1 MLVFVFR
8 LLARLPLVW
17 VHRLGALAGWLAW
30 HGSARHRHTLRANL
44 TRAVGE
50 ARARELL
57 PEAIV
62 ACGQQI
68 LELAWVWQRPLDE
81 VLAKIV
87 RVEGE
92 HYIRDAQAAGHS
104 ILALTPHL
112 GCFDLCATWL
122 GTHIGPCTVLY
133 RPPRQQVLEPI
144 LIAGRERGQTRVA
157 AANASGVR
165 LLVRALRRGEIAG
178 MLPDQ
183 TPKSGDGIWAT
194 FFGAPAWTMTLAA
207 RMSEIRNVDV
217 LMMRTERLPHGAGYV
232 IHIRPP
238 AQPVQGD
245 LAARAQ
251 AINHAI
257 EAEILASPAQYLWA
271 YPRYKVP
278 GEAAPLP
285 PEFSTPAA

>member
-92 HYIRDAQAAGHS
+92 QYIRDAQAAGHS
-104 ILALTPHL
+104 ILVLSPHF
-112 GCFDLCATWL
+112 GCFDLNSLWW

-133 RPPRQQVLEPI
+133 RPPRQRSLEGI
-144 LIAGRERGQTRVA
+144 LLAGRERGQTRMA
-157 AANASGVR
+157 AANAHGVR
-165 LLVRALRRGEIAG
+165 MLVRTLREGGVVGI
-178 MLPDQ
+178 LPDQ
-183 TPKSGDGIWAT
+183 TPKSGDGIWAS
-194 FFGAPAWTMTLAA
+194 FFGRPAWTMTLAA
-207 RMSEIRNVDV
+207 RLSEVRNVAV
-217 LMMRTERLPHGAGYV
+217 LMMRAERLPHGAGYV

-257 EAEILASPAQYLWA
+257 EAEILTCPAQYLWA

-285 PEFSTPAA
+285 PEFSAPAA

>member
-30 HGSARHRHTLRANL
+30 HGSARHQHTLRANL

-92 HYIRDAQAAGHS
+92 QYIRDAQAAGRS
-104 ILALTPHL
+104 ILVLSPHF
-112 GCFDLCATWL
+112 GCFDLNSLWW

-133 RPPRQQVLEPI
+133 RPPRQRSLEGI
-144 LIAGRERGQTRVA
+144 LLAGRERGQTRMA
-157 AANASGVR
+157 AANAHGVR
-165 LLVRALRRGEIAG
+165 MLVRTLREGGVVGI
-178 MLPDQ
+178 LPDQ
-183 TPKSGDGIWAT
+183 TPKSGDGIWAS
-194 FFGAPAWTMTLAA
+194 FFGRPAWTMTLAA
-207 RMSEIRNVDV
+207 RLSEVRNVAV
-217 LMMRTERLPHGAGYV
+217 LMMRAERLPHGAGYV

-257 EAEILASPAQYLWA
+257 EAEILTCPAQYLWA